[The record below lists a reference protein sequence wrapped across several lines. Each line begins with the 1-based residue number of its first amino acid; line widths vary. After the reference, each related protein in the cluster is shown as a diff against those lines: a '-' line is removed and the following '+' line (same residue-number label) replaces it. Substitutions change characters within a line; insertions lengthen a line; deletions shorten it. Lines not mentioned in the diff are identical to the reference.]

1 MTNPSDKNNPLSDHP
16 MLTGIAAGVVAGL
29 FYKHVTEKLLKGTSL
44 PPALKSEL
52 DVLSGQADAFHPKAM
67 EDLEMKEM
75 NETMRRYSAEDN
87 PEGIVEYATK
97 RLETNREL
105 LEDVREIEKT
115 IFKIRGMSE
124 ELSDD
129 QQEQLQK
136 GINSLLEFEQDF
148 HVTLKIQRTILELIQ
163 TAYRTMKESGLKAL
177 SDATKLRMQTLSK
190 EYSNAILKSANDANT
205 FQENAL
211 VKNAESKSTSTDWGA
226 VAVKVVVVV
235 FSILGAIFVAI
246 IGALGKMN
254 EKK

>member
-1 MTNPSDKNNPLSDHP
+1 MSNKNNPLSDHP
-16 MLTGIAAGVVAGL
+16 ILTGIAAGVGAGL
-29 FYKHVTEKLLKGTSL
+29 FYKHVTEKLLKDASF

-75 NETMRRYSAEDN
+75 NETMRRCSAEDN
-87 PEGIVEYATK
+87 PDGIIEYATK

-115 IFKIRGMSE
+115 IFKIRGMTEGS
-124 ELSDD
+124 SDD
-129 QQEQLQK
+129 QQGQLQEV
-136 GINSLLEFEQDF
+136 INPLLEFEQDF
-148 HVTLKIQRTILELIQ
+148 HATLKIQRTILELIQ
-163 TAYRTMKESGLKAL
+163 TAYQTIKESGSKTLP
-177 SDATKLRMQTLSK
+177 DATKLRMQTLSK
-190 EYSNAILKSANDANT
+190 EYSNAILKSANDVDVFQKNT
-205 FQENAL
+205 Q

-226 VAVKVVVVV
+226 VAVKVVVAI
-235 FSILGAIFVAI
+235 FSILGAMIVAV